1 MFPTDPVGIG
11 AQWDVRIKVNEPSPA
26 VKTITYTLKNHE
38 GNTVELEASVQ
49 QRPST
54 TSLSLSEAPDVP
66 SDTKGSLD
74 VKDSSTSTHVGTVT
88 VDLTKPIPVKGSI
101 DTTTITTYAGDT
113 SGQSDDKSPAPEKNS
128 TAGGTSIIQKNQ
140 RAMTWK

>member
-1 MFPTDPVGIG
+1 MSKT
-11 AQWDVRIKVNEPSPA
+11 RRPA
-26 VKTITYTLKNHE
+26 
-38 GNTVELEASVQ
+38 
-49 QRPST
+49 P
-54 TSLSLSEAPDVP
+54 
-66 SDTKGSLD
+66 
-74 VKDSSTSTHVGTVT
+74 TVT

-101 DTTTITTYAGDT
+101 DTTTITTYAGDS